1 MSFLKRLLIFGYPLL
16 EIVTFFAFVTWF
28 GWGWALL
35 ISFIGIPIGW
45 LVFRSAGRS
54 ALAAARKTAAPSRA
68 VTFRMLSAMLFMIPG
83 FWTDVAALVLF
94 VPAVQQ
100 RLAAP
105 FTNVSTSTGGMN
117 WRVRTWSSSSG
128 DIVEGVVIHENDDPF
143 DDRSIEREN

>member
-1 MSFLKRLLIFGYPLL
+1 MGYLRRLLLFGYPLL
-16 EIVTFFAFVTWF
+16 EIVTFFAFVTWL

-45 LVFRSAGRS
+45 MVFRNAGRQ
-54 ALAAARKTAAPSRA
+54 ALQAAKRSSAPSRA
-68 VTFRMLSAMLFMIPG
+68 TTFQMLSGVLLMIPG

-94 VPAVQQ
+94 MPPLQA

-105 FTNVSTSTGGMN
+105 FTNLNTPTGAMN
-117 WRVRTWSSSSG
+117 WRVRTWGSGG

-143 DDRSIEREN
+143 DNRSIERND